1 MLNRGYQNIQSHI
14 IFLHS
19 GTLHHFTLHATEN
32 LRIFMMTTTKPYQ
45 HIAVSKPNNCPG
57 VAVVALN
64 RPRKRN
70 AINSSMWKEIGHVF
84 SELTYSSDDIRCIAL
99 VGNGNAFCAG
109 IDLSDPSFGL
119 VDAGGDSVD
128 NGDDGG
134 NASDD
139 VARKALRFRPK
150 ILEMQ
155 RAFTA
160 LEACPVPVV
169 AIIQGFCIGGGVD
182 LITAADIR
190 ICSPGAVFSVREAR
204 LGLAADVGTLQRLPK
219 IVGFGSRVRELIFTG
234 EDFGAAEAA
243 RIGLV
248 SRIATSDETLFR
260 EGLAIAQRIASNS
273 PVAVRG
279 SKLSLNYSRDHT
291 VVDGLEHIATHNA
304 GALITDDLMS
314 SFAGK
319 DGDASRFAPV
329 GPLSRL

>member
-1 MLNRGYQNIQSHI
+1 MTS
-14 IFLHS
+14 
-19 GTLHHFTLHATEN
+19 
-32 LRIFMMTTTKPYQ
+32 TTTQQQPQTIYQ
-45 HIAVSKPNNCPG
+45 HIVVSRPDDSSG
-57 VAVVALN
+57 VAVVSLN

-70 AINSSMWKEIGHVF
+70 AINSKMWKEIGHVF
-84 SELTYSSDDIRCIAL
+84 SEVTYSSDDIRCIAL

-109 IDLSDPSFGL
+109 IDLSDPLFGL
-119 VDAGGDSVD
+119 MDAGSADVEDDSEE
-128 NGDDGG
+128 NG
-134 NASDD
+134 NSIIND
-139 VARKALRFRPK
+139 VARKAFRFRPQ

-190 ICSPGAVFSVREAR
+190 ICSPNAVFSVREAR

-219 IVGFGSRVRELIFTG
+219 IVGHSSRVRELVFTG
-234 EDFGAAEAA
+234 EDFGSAEAA

-248 SRIATSDETLFR
+248 SRISTSNESLVR
-260 EGLAIAQRIASNS
+260 EGLDIARRIASNS

-279 SKLSLNYSRDHT
+279 SKLSLNYSRDHS
-291 VVDGLEHIATHNA
+291 VADGLEHIATNNA
-304 GALITDDLMS
+304 AALITDDLMN

-319 DGDASRFAPV
+319 NGDPTRFSPI
-329 GPLSRL
+329 GPSSRL

>member
-1 MLNRGYQNIQSHI
+1 MYL
-14 IFLHS
+14 
-19 GTLHHFTLHATEN
+19 
-32 LRIFMMTTTKPYQ
+32 LRSYRSTKYSSTMTMTSTTTQQQPQTIYQ
-45 HIAVSKPNNCPG
+45 HIVVSRPDDSSG
-57 VAVVALN
+57 VAVVSLN

-70 AINSSMWKEIGHVF
+70 AINSKMWKEIGHVF
-84 SELTYSSDDIRCIAL
+84 SEVTYSSDDIRCIAL

-109 IDLSDPSFGL
+109 IDLSDPLFGL
-119 VDAGGDSVD
+119 MDAGSADVEDDSEE
-128 NGDDGG
+128 NG
-134 NASDD
+134 NSISND
-139 VARKALRFRPK
+139 VARKAFRFRPQ

-190 ICSPGAVFSVREAR
+190 ICSPNAVFSVREAR

-219 IVGFGSRVRELIFTG
+219 IVGHSSRVRELVFTG
-234 EDFGAAEAA
+234 EDFGSAEAA

-248 SRIATSDETLFR
+248 SRISTSNESLVR
-260 EGLAIAQRIASNS
+260 EGLDIARRIASNS

-279 SKLSLNYSRDHT
+279 SKLSLNYSRDHSIA
-291 VVDGLEHIATHNA
+291 DGLEHIATNNA
-304 GALITDDLMS
+304 AALITDDLMN

-319 DGDASRFAPV
+319 NGDPTRFSPI
-329 GPLSRL
+329 GPSSRL

>member
-1 MLNRGYQNIQSHI
+1 MTS
-14 IFLHS
+14 
-19 GTLHHFTLHATEN
+19 
-32 LRIFMMTTTKPYQ
+32 TTTQQQPQTIYQ
-45 HIAVSKPNNCPG
+45 HIVVSRPDDSSG
-57 VAVVALN
+57 VAVVSLN

-70 AINSSMWKEIGHVF
+70 AINSKMWKEIGHVF
-84 SELTYSSDDIRCIAL
+84 SEVTYSSDDIRCIAL

-109 IDLSDPSFGL
+109 IDLSDPLFGL
-119 VDAGGDSVD
+119 MDAGSADVEDDSEE
-128 NGDDGG
+128 NG
-134 NASDD
+134 NSISND
-139 VARKALRFRPK
+139 VARKAFRFRPQ

-190 ICSPGAVFSVREAR
+190 ICSPNAVFSVREAR

-219 IVGFGSRVRELIFTG
+219 IVGHSSRVRELVFTG
-234 EDFGAAEAA
+234 EDFGSAEAA

-248 SRIATSDETLFR
+248 SRISTSNESLVR
-260 EGLAIAQRIASNS
+260 EGLDIARRIASNS

-279 SKLSLNYSRDHT
+279 SKLSLNYSRDHS
-291 VVDGLEHIATHNA
+291 VADGLEHIATNNA
-304 GALITDDLMS
+304 AALITDDLMN

-319 DGDASRFAPV
+319 NGDPTRFSPI
-329 GPLSRL
+329 GPSSRL

>member
-1 MLNRGYQNIQSHI
+1 
-14 IFLHS
+14 
-19 GTLHHFTLHATEN
+19 
-32 LRIFMMTTTKPYQ
+32 MTTTTQQYQ

-70 AINSSMWKEIGHVF
+70 AINSSMWREIGHVF
-84 SELTYSSDDIRCIAL
+84 SELMYSPDDIRCIAL

-119 VDAGGDSVD
+119 VDAGGASVD
-128 NGDDGG
+128 NDGDDGG
-134 NASDD
+134 DAGDD

-169 AIIQGFCIGGGVD
+169 AIIQGFCVGGGVD

-190 ICSPGAVFSVREAR
+190 ICSPSAVFSVREAR

-234 EDFGAAEAA
+234 EDFGSAEAA

-248 SRIATSDETLFR
+248 SRVAASDETLFR
-260 EGLAIAQRIASNS
+260 EGLDIARRIASNS

-291 VVDGLEHIATHNA
+291 VADGLEHIATHNA

-319 DGDASRFAPV
+319 DGDASRFAPL

>member
-1 MLNRGYQNIQSHI
+1 MTS
-14 IFLHS
+14 
-19 GTLHHFTLHATEN
+19 
-32 LRIFMMTTTKPYQ
+32 TTTTTTQQQPQTIYQ
-45 HIAVSKPNNCPG
+45 HIVVSRPDDSSG
-57 VAVVALN
+57 VAVVSLN

-70 AINSSMWKEIGHVF
+70 AINSKMWKEIGHVF
-84 SELTYSSDDIRCIAL
+84 SEVTYSSDDIRCIAL

-109 IDLSDPSFGL
+109 IDLSDPLFGL
-119 VDAGGDSVD
+119 MDAGSADVEDDSEE
-128 NGDDGG
+128 NG
-134 NASDD
+134 NSISND
-139 VARKALRFRPK
+139 VARKAFRFRPQ

-190 ICSPGAVFSVREAR
+190 ICSPNAVFSVREAR

-219 IVGFGSRVRELIFTG
+219 IVGHSSRVRELVFTG
-234 EDFGAAEAA
+234 EDFGSAEAA

-248 SRIATSDETLFR
+248 SRISTSNESLVR
-260 EGLAIAQRIASNS
+260 EGLDIARRIASNS

-279 SKLSLNYSRDHT
+279 SKLSLNYSRDHS
-291 VVDGLEHIATHNA
+291 VADGLEHIATNNA
-304 GALITDDLMS
+304 AALITDDLMN

-319 DGDASRFAPV
+319 NGDPTRFSPI
-329 GPLSRL
+329 GPSSRL